1 MSAAADVD
9 FTKLM
14 QAANIDHTKL
24 MQVVVDQLKT
34 IQTLTQESMKF
45 IEVEEITEKGNEVKK
60 WLRTLD
66 KGFSDMRRQARKDVG
81 LAAFILKHLSQNEP
95 FAKSKGLQQLQA
107 LEENMKKIVAA
118 ASVTKSEM
126 DDTKISVEGL
136 MDKTQTVL
144 PDTSIAMEMA
154 FSGFVAGGF
163 LVGALECSS
172 RCGAVGTSALGG
184 GLVLTGGVWLAL
196 AAALGALGGAA
207 LTGIGGFF
215 CDKVKE
221 WKFGNKLSELQG
233 ALKTM
238 HVLLDENSKKIASF
252 QKMADDGSVW
262 TGELSGIISFWEI
275 GGCSWETAA
284 GELKVRSDAF
294 AAMGKSLEHAV
305 EGGQGTWCDG
315 KKLLRDAAAGAVGG
329 ALGGFAVNCLKK
341 K

>member
-14 QAANIDHTKL
+14 QAANIDHIKL
-24 MQVVVDQLKT
+24 MQEVVNQLKT
-34 IQTLTQESMKF
+34 IQRLTQESMKF
-45 IEVEEITEKGNEVKK
+45 IELEEITKKGDEVKK

-107 LEENMKKIVAA
+107 LEENFQKIVEA

-154 FSGFVAGGF
+154 FGGFVTGGL

-172 RCGAVGTSALGG
+172 CCGAVGTLALGG
-184 GLVLTGGVWLAL
+184 GFVLTGGVWLAL

-233 ALKTM
+233 ALKEM
-238 HVLLDENSKKIASF
+238 HDLLDADSLKIASF
-252 QKMADDGSVW
+252 QKMAVDGSVW
-262 TGELSGIISFWEI
+262 TGKLSGIIRYWEI

-284 GELKVRSDAF
+284 GELKEKSDAF
-294 AAMGKSLEHAV
+294 AAMEKSLEHAV
-305 EGGQGTWCDG
+305 EGGQGTWRDG
-315 KKLLRDAAAGAVGG
+315 KLLAAGAVGG
-329 ALGGFAVNCLKK
+329 AMGGLVVNCLKK